1 MHLAFT
7 AEQDALR
14 ATLRAY
20 YEGLLDPETRA
31 LLDDHA
37 THDAT
42 QRRVVKQMAADG
54 WLGIGWPKEWGG
66 QGRGAI
72 DQWIFF
78 DESMRAGAPVPML
91 TINTVGPTLMEHGTQ
106 EQKERFLPAILRG
119 EIHFCIGYSEPDAG
133 TDLASLK
140 TRGVIDGDDL
150 VINGTK
156 IWTSYGD
163 TADYCWLAIR
173 TDPDVKKHRG
183 LSIVAVPMDTPGI
196 TPRPL
201 ELIGEHPICE
211 VHYEDVR
218 VPVANVIGGLNNG
231 WSLITGQLNHERVTL
246 CTPGMVDR
254 SLTDV
259 RRWAQETKLPDGRRV
274 IDQDWVQLNLARVH
288 AGFEFLRLQNWK
300 VAWDAEGGRL
310 SVEDASTTK
319 VFGTEH
325 YLDAVRLLM
334 EVVGPTAYLKK
345 GAPGTVLASRLEAM
359 YRSLVILTFGG
370 GVNEVQ
376 RDLISV
382 FGLGMPMVKR

>member
-7 AEQDALR
+7 PEQEELR

-20 YEGLLDPETRA
+20 YAGLLDPETRA
-31 LLDDHA
+31 LLDDHE
-37 THDAT
+37 T
-42 QRRVVKQMAADG
+42 QEPTMRRVVKQMAADG
-54 WLGIGWPKEWGG
+54 WLGIGWPKEFGG
-66 QGRGAI
+66 QGRGHI

-106 EQKERFLPAILRG
+106 EQKERFLPSILRG
-119 EIHFCIGYSEPDAG
+119 EIHFCIGYSEAEAG

-140 TRGVIDGDDL
+140 TRGDVEGDDL

-183 LSIVAVPMDTPGI
+183 LSIVVVPMDTPGI
-196 TPRPL
+196 TARPL
-201 ELIGEHPICE
+201 QLIGEHPICE

-300 VAWDAEGGRL
+300 VAWDAEAGRL

-345 GAPGTVLASRLEAM
+345 GSPGTVLASRLEAM

>member
-1 MHLAFT
+1 MHLAYT
-7 AEQDALR
+7 AEQEQLR
-14 ATLRAY
+14 TDLRAY
-20 YEGLLDPETRA
+20 YSKLLDADTRA
-31 LLDDHA
+31 KLDDHE
-37 THDAT
+37 THDVTMRA
-42 QRRVVKQMAADG
+42 VVKQMAADG

-66 QGRGAI
+66 QGRGHI

-91 TINTVGPTLMEHGTQ
+91 TVNTVGPTIMQHGTQ

-119 EIHFCIGYSEPDAG
+119 EIHFCIGYSEPDSG
-133 TDLASLK
+133 TDLASLS
-140 TRGVIDGDDL
+140 TRAVLDGEDY

-156 IWTSYGD
+156 LWTSYAE
-163 TADYCWLAIR
+163 TADYCWLAVR

-183 LSIVAVPMDTPGI
+183 LSMIIVPMDTPGI

-218 VPVANVIGGLNNG
+218 VPADNIIGGVNNG

-246 CTPGMVDR
+246 CTPGMVDKNV
-254 SLTDV
+254 TEV
-259 RRWAQETKLPDGRRV
+259 RKWAQETLLPDGRRV
-274 IDQDWVQLNLARVH
+274 IDQDWVQLNLAKAY

-300 VAWDAEGGRL
+300 VAWDAERGVL
-310 SVEDASTTK
+310 AVEDASTTK

-325 YLDAVRLLM
+325 YLDAARLLM
-334 EVVGPTAYLKK
+334 EIVGQAAYLKK
-345 GAPGTVLASRLEAM
+345 GSPGSVLASRLEAM

-376 RDLISV
+376 RDLITV

>member
-7 AEQDALR
+7 PEQEDLR

-20 YEGLLDPETRA
+20 YADLLDPGTRA
-31 LLDDHA
+31 LLEDHS

-42 QRRVVKQMAADG
+42 MRQCVKQMAADG
-54 WLGIGWPKEWGG
+54 WLGVGWPTEWGG
-66 QGRGAI
+66 QGRGHL

-78 DESMRAGAPVPML
+78 DESLRAGAPVPML
-91 TINTVGPTLMEHGTQ
+91 TINTVGPTLMQHGTQ

-133 TDLASLK
+133 TDLAALQ
-140 TRGVIDGDDL
+140 TRAVVEGDEL

-156 IWTSYGD
+156 LWTSYAA
-163 TADYCWLAIR
+163 TADYCWLAVR
-173 TDPDVKKHRG
+173 TDPEVKKHRG
-183 LSIVAVPMDTPGI
+183 LSIVVVPMDTPGI
-196 TPRPL
+196 TARPL

-218 VPVANVIGGLNNG
+218 VPLTNVIGGLNNG

-246 CTPGMVDR
+246 CSPGMVDR

-259 RRWAQETKLPDGRRV
+259 LRWAQQTLLPDGRRV
-274 IDQDWVQLNLARVH
+274 IDQEWVQLNLAKAY
-288 AGFEFLRLQNWK
+288 AGFEFLRLQNWY
-300 VAWDAEGGRL
+300 VAWDAEQGNL
-310 SVEDASTTK
+310 SVQDASTTK

-325 YLDAVRLLM
+325 YLDTCRLLM
-334 EVVGPTAYLKK
+334 EVIGQPAYLKRGTP
-345 GAPGTVLASRLEAM
+345 GAVLAARIEQM

-376 RDLISV
+376 RDLITV

>member
-1 MHLAFT
+1 MHLAYT
-7 AEQDALR
+7 DEQERLR
-14 ATLRAY
+14 STLRAY
-20 YEGLLDPETRA
+20 YAELLDPQTRA
-31 LLDDHA
+31 LLDDHEA
-37 THDAT
+37 NDAT
-42 QRRVVKQMAADG
+42 MRRVVKQMAADG
-54 WLGIGWPKEWGG
+54 WLGIGWPTEWGG
-66 QGRGAI
+66 QGRGHM

-91 TINTVGPTLMEHGTQ
+91 TINTVGPTIMEHGTQ

-133 TDLASLK
+133 TDLAALS
-140 TRGVIDGDDL
+140 TRAVIEGDEL

-156 IWTSYGD
+156 LWTSYGD
-163 TADYCWLAIR
+163 TADYCWLAVR

-183 LSIVAVPMDTPGI
+183 LSIVIVPMDTPGI

-218 VPVANVIGGLNNG
+218 VPLANVIGGLNNG

-274 IDQDWVQLNLARVH
+274 VDQEWVQLNLARVH

-300 VAWDAEGGRL
+300 VAWDAERGVL

-319 VFGTEH
+319 VFGTEL
-325 YLDAVRLLM
+325 YLDAIRLLM
-334 EVVGPTAYLKK
+334 EVVGPAAYLKK
-345 GAPGTVLASRLEAM
+345 GSPGAVLASRLESM
-359 YRSLVILTFGG
+359 YRGLVILTFGG

-376 RDLISV
+376 RDLITV